1 MRVTNAVSR
10 KRKKN
15 ALFRQLKGCNKQS
28 SYTMGRVLLI
38 KKSTYQF
45 VARKNKK
52 RDMRSLFIQR
62 MNAALRS
69 ELNISYS
76 SFVNMLN
83 SSKNSV
89 DIPNRK
95 VLSHLC
101 FNDIQSFKLY
111 AQNVINS
118 FNKQNT

>member
-1 MRVTNAVSR
+1 MRVTSAVAR
-10 KRKKN
+10 KQKKN
-15 ALFRQLKGCNKQS
+15 ALFRQLKGYNKKS

-45 VARKNKK
+45 VSRKNKK

-76 SFVNMLN
+76 SFMNMLN
-83 SSKNSV
+83 SVENSSH
-89 DIPNRK
+89 IPNRK

-101 FNDIQSFKLY
+101 FNNIQSFKLY
-111 AQNVINS
+111 AQNVIDS
-118 FNKQNT
+118 FKKQSL